1 MTDAATE
8 TTDSQSQN
16 TSGSKPA
23 HLWKP
28 GQSGNPG
35 GRPKSIHK
43 VQELARSK
51 TEAMIGVLEEIAAS
65 PKAPPAARV
74 AAANSILDRGWGKSS
89 QPIGGADD
97 LPPLSGADMK
107 NLTTAQLEAIAAMA
121 VTAGDQSAD

>member
-1 MTDAATE
+1 MTDAASQNKTE
-8 TTDSQSQN
+8 TSQQAPPKHA
-16 TSGSKPA
+16 GGP
-23 HLWKP
+23 WKP

-35 GRPKSIHK
+35 GRPKGLHK
-43 VQELARSK
+43 VAELARSK

-74 AAANSILDRGWGKSS
+74 AAANSILDRGWGKPS

-121 VTAGDQSAD
+121 VTAGDQPTD